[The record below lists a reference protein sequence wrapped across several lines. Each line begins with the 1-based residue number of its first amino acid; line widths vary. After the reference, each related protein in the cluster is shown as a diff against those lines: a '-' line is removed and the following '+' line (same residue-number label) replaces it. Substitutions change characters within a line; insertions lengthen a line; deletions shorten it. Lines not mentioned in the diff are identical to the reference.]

1 MRIQG
6 MNKDISMITRAIE
19 RKTREVIQQISPCPS
34 SFLECEDVGLGGT
47 EAGGLP
53 GVGNVARGREIRWGM
68 WMSWWTKWE
77 IYLVKLAAD
86 PLTDEVVV
94 VLALLCAAILNPPL
108 VAKIVLW
115 K

>member
-1 MRIQG
+1 MLGNSDTLSYAICRKPYLYMRIQG

-53 GVGNVARGREIRWGM
+53 GVGNVARGREIR
-68 WMSWWTKWE
+68 
-77 IYLVKLAAD
+77 
-86 PLTDEVVV
+86 
-94 VLALLCAAILNPPL
+94 
-108 VAKIVLW
+108 
-115 K
+115 